1 MTSIHEATPSQ
12 LEAHEAH
19 KARVDRLFG
28 RRPKPVEAKHVDSH
42 LPDPGPQ
49 VISDLRAE
57 VEQWRSKYNDLRASL
72 PQDFKPDTGP
82 SPAAIKALV
91 AKTYG
96 VTVNGMESMRRFEA
110 IIRPRQIAM
119 HLMLNLSRRTLA
131 QVGRHFSGRDHS
143 TILHSNRLIADMRRT
158 DKEFNAELSALE
170 RKLTG
175 GL

>member
-28 RRPKPVEAKHVDSH
+28 RRPKPVEAKHVDNN
-42 LPDPGPQ
+42 LPEPDPQ
-49 VISDLRAE
+49 VVSDLRAE
-57 VEQWRSKYNDLRASL
+57 VEKWKAKYNDLRASL
-72 PQDFKPDTGP
+72 PQDHEPCTGP
-82 SPAAIKALV
+82 SPAVIKALV

-110 IIRPRQIAM
+110 IIRPRQIAI

-131 QVGRHFSGRDHS
+131 QVGRHFSNRDHS
-143 TILHSNRLIADMRRT
+143 TILHSNRLIADMRR
-158 DKEFNAELSALE
+158 DNLAFNAELSALE